1 LATDENS
8 IPAADQKYDAFL
20 LVSFGGPEGMADV
33 MPFLENVLRGKNVPR
48 ERMLSVAHHYEEFG
62 GVSPIN
68 GHNRELL
75 AALRPVIEESGPRL
89 PIYWGNRNW
98 HPMLED
104 TLRKMSADGIKN
116 AIAFVTSAY
125 SSYSSCRQYREDI
138 ERARQVVGP
147 NAPKVDKIRVYFN
160 HPGFVEANIE
170 RLKAALDEF
179 SDAERAFTEIA
190 FTAHSIPLSMASG
203 CDYEKQLVETA
214 RLVAEGAH
222 HPENWKVVYQS
233 RSGPPTQPWLEP
245 DICDHIKAL
254 HGRGVKGL
262 VIAPIGFV
270 SDHMEVI
277 YDLDTEAKKLCDEL
291 GMKLVRA
298 ASVGCHP
305 KFVDMVRDLVEER
318 IAPSKLSVCRAA
330 LGELPARDDLCP
342 TDCCPMGAT
351 TGRPPAA
358 VSGQS

>member
-1 LATDENS
+1 M
-8 IPAADQKYDAFL
+8 P
-20 LVSFGGPEGMADV
+20 DV

-48 ERMLSVAHHYEEFG
+48 ERMSAVAHHYELFG

-75 AALRPVIEESGPRL
+75 EALRPVIEESGPRL

-104 TLRKMSADGIKN
+104 TLRKMSEDGIKN

-138 ERARQVVGP
+138 ERARQAVGP

-160 HPGFVEANIE
+160 HPGFVEPNIE
-170 RLKAALDEF
+170 NLKNALNEF
-179 SDAERAFTEIA
+179 SESEKGQTEIA
-190 FTAHSIPLSMASG
+190 FTAHSIPISMASG
-203 CDYEKQLVETA
+203 CDYEKQLLETA
-214 RLVAEGAH
+214 RLVAEGAG
-222 HPENWKVVYQS
+222 HPDNWKLVYQS

-245 DICDHIKAL
+245 DICDHIKTL
-254 HGRGVKGL
+254 HGRGIKRL
-262 VIAPIGFV
+262 VVAPIGFV

-277 YDLDTEAKKLCDEL
+277 YDLDMEAKKLCDEL

-305 KFVDMVRDLVEER
+305 KFVQMVRDLVDER
-318 IAPSKLSVCRAA
+318 IAQSKLTVSRSAI
-330 LGELPARDDLCP
+330 GQLPASHDLCP
-342 TDCCPMGAT
+342 SDCCPIGAT